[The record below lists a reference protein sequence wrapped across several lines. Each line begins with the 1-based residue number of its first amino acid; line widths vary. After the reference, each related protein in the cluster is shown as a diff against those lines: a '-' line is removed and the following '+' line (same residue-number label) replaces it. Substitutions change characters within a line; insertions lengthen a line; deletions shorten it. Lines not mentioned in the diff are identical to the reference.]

1 VFNSKWIS
9 AIKYVQYQTSRKKK
23 LSLDARLGF
32 CFNTK
37 TGLNLY
43 EKNDKT
49 PSNLMYLCRNEDGVK
64 MQNLDRMFSFMQK
77 RLKVFKNYFFYKRI
91 CDSDKVNLIIE

>member
-1 VFNSKWIS
+1 M
-9 AIKYVQYQTSRKKK
+9 
-23 LSLDARLGF
+23 
-32 CFNTK
+32 
-37 TGLNLY
+37 
-43 EKNDKT
+43 KT

-91 CDSDKVNLIIE
+91 YDSDKVNLIIE

>member
-1 VFNSKWIS
+1 MFNSKWIS

-43 EKNDKT
+43 DKWRFIDVHLNH
-49 PSNLMYLCRNEDGVK
+49 PHCNLV
-64 MQNLDRMFSFMQK
+64 FMEGGIT
-77 RLKVFKNYFFYKRI
+77 L
-91 CDSDKVNLIIE
+91 VNLNQTTNTLNITRLILNSYGIDIN